1 MNLGRYEIESYTAS
15 FGTYSETRQRIIYI
29 GINEQDRFI
38 ERYYGDSIRDG
49 YSGVN
54 LVFTNLEWTDIKT
67 HVLGESIVVNDK
79 TPQALIYLTLASIES
94 IRREQNFTLLVIDSQ
109 SDAVRLRFV
118 DEFNYN
124 QAYSLLNYIL
134 QNPDQNVNS
143 FTSDTTP
150 PTIFFYEQFWTNDIL
165 LQGNPT
171 PNYWSTDDGLTF
183 SVELNWSSFTGP
195 KPITKSDLIDDN
207 TGLVYTITD
216 NREGQLSLVPDY
228 ISIYENALLVSN
240 LVSQISS
247 TGSYVVKINLRDLGQ
262 NLISPTIFFEI
273 S

>member
-109 SDAVRLRFV
+109 SDPVRLRFV